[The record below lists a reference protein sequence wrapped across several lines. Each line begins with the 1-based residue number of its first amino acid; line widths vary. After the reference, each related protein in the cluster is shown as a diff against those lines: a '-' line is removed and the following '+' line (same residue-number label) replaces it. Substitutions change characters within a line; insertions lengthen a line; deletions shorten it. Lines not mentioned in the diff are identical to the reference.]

1 MARRM
6 SSFVQKYAWGKPGDQ
21 SMVANLK
28 AAGDTSF
35 KVDLDQPYAEMWIGT
50 HPSGPSNLLT
60 NSGNIGPLLKD
71 HLASEPEALGDIAH
85 KGDLPFLFKVIS
97 INKALSIQA
106 HPNKKLAE
114 KLHAERP
121 EVYAD
126 DNHKP
131 EMAVTL
137 SDFEALCGFRPFQEI
152 IWNLRFYPELRAL
165 VSLDAIHQ
173 MMTADEDI
181 ERQKFALREL
191 FRSYNNADQETVKT
205 QVERLVKRLDWASGL
220 SAGEEPETIMGDEK
234 IYGHEEEEQK
244 TKFTEEMFN
253 ARFRRGSPTAEAMD
267 QRMKQGNPDVVRV
280 MLRLSRE
287 YPGDLGI
294 LMPLVLN
301 LLMLKA
307 GQAFFMTV
315 DEPHAYLRGD
325 ILECMACSNNVVRCA
340 LTPKFRDVDLLV
352 DMLTYNM
359 AAPAVLRPH
368 SVDDN
373 RRRFTPP
380 VDVFEIELVD
390 VQANEAYR
398 LLPMPVPAVLVT
410 LHGAEGGLLLDEDT
424 GKEIPASAGGIF
436 FLPANTNCTMV
447 SGKTSDL
454 RIAMAHTN
462 LNWGPLTPRGS
473 GSGAP
478 NF

>member
-21 SMVANLK
+21 SVVATLK
-28 AAGDTSF
+28 AAGDTSY
-35 KVDLDQPYAEMWIGT
+35 KVDVDQPYAEMWIGT

-60 NSGNIGPLLKD
+60 NSGNMGPLLKD

-121 EVYAD
+121 EIYAD

-152 IWNLRFYPELRAL
+152 IWNLHFYPELRAL
-165 VSLDAIHQ
+165 VSLDAVHQ
-173 MMTADEDI
+173 QVMTAGEDV

-191 FRSYNNADQETVKT
+191 FRSYNNADKDTVKT
-205 QVERLVKRLDWASGL
+205 QIDRLVKRLDWASGAP
-220 SAGEEPETIMGDEK
+220 SPEGREAGMF
-234 IYGHEEEEQK
+234 HEETNADDGDQENEEELQK
-244 TKFTEEMFN
+244 TQFAEEMFE
-253 ARFRRGSPTAEAMD
+253 ARFRRGSTTSEALD
-267 QRMKQGNPDVVRV
+267 QRQGMKKESPDVVRV
-280 MLRLSRE
+280 MLRLSTE

-301 LLMLKA
+301 LLMLKT

-352 DMLTYNM
+352 DMLSYNM
-359 AAPAVLRPH
+359 GAPAVLRPH
-368 SVDDN
+368 IVDDN
-373 RRRFTPP
+373 RKRFTPP
-380 VDVFEIELVD
+380 VDVFEIESIHVD
-390 VQANEAYR
+390 ANEAYR
-398 LLPMPVPAVLVT
+398 LDPMPVPAVLVT
-410 LHGAEGGLLLDEDT
+410 LHGAQGGLLIDEDT
-424 GKEIPASAGGIF
+424 GKE
-436 FLPANTNCTMV
+436 V
-447 SGKTSDL
+447 
-454 RIAMAHTN
+454 
-462 LNWGPLTPRGS
+462 
-473 GSGAP
+473 
-478 NF
+478 

>member
-6 SSFVQKYAWGKPGDQ
+6 SSFVQKYAWGKPGEQ

-28 AAGDTSF
+28 AAGEPSF
-35 KVDLDQPYAEMWIGT
+35 KVDVDQPYAEMWIGT

-71 HLASEPEALGDIAH
+71 HLASEPEALGDLAH

-121 EVYAD
+121 DVYAD

-152 IWNLRFYPELRAL
+152 IWNLHFYPELRAL
-165 VSLDAIHQ
+165 VSLDAVHQ
-173 MMTADEDI
+173 MMTAEEDV

-191 FRSYNNADQETVKT
+191 FRSYNNADKETVKT
-205 QVERLVKRLDWASGL
+205 QVERLVKRLDWASG
-220 SAGEEPETIMGDEK
+220 SSPGEEQESRMAEEEVYVGDGDE
-234 IYGHEEEEQK
+234 GDEEQDQK

-253 ARFRRGSPTAEAMD
+253 A
-267 QRMKQGNPDVVRV
+267 RMKQGNPDVVRV

-301 LLMLKA
+301 LLMLKS

-368 SVDDN
+368 NVDDN
-373 RRRFTPP
+373 RKRFTPP
-380 VDVFEIELVD
+380 VDVFEIELVN

-436 FLPANTNCTMV
+436 FLPANTHCTMV

-473 GSGAP
+473 GAP